1 MATKKLKE
9 KNSFMMYHT
18 WINQFNMLSPEE
30 FVNMVNNLY
39 RCDKGQQPIL
49 NTQMEKVI
57 WEGMGFVVEANKAK
71 WEAKAEQSRLNG
83 AKGGAPVKI
92 TKKQSQNLNNLETTN
107 NPVGYL
113 ETQNNPVGFSNDTN
127 NQVGFSNN
135 LNNLIN
141 VKGEMVNDNGE
152 LVSDNSKLEN
162 ANGERLNVNSKG
174 VIEKGELESERGKMI
189 NHKGEN
195 VEELFEKLF
204 GDIQHTHSKTE

>member
-39 RCDKGQQPIL
+39 RCDKGEEPIL

-57 WEGMGFVVEANKAK
+57 WEGMGFVVEANKTK
-71 WEAKAEQSRLNG
+71 WEARAAASRANG
-83 AKGGAPVKI
+83 AQGGAPVKA
-92 TKKQSQNLNNLETTN
+92 TPEQLNLLNNLD
-107 NPVGYL
+107 NPVGYS
-113 ETQNNPVGFSNDTN
+113 SNLD
-127 NQVGFSNN
+127 NQAGFSNN
-135 LNNLIN
+135 LDNLIK
-141 VKGEMVNDNGE
+141 VKGEMLNDNRE

-174 VIEKGELESERGKMI
+174 VIENGELASERDIEKEKQEDIDKMFL
-189 NHKGEN
+189 E
-195 VEELFEKLF
+195 LF
-204 GDIQHTHSKTE
+204 GDMQHNLSKTE